1 MKVPSRLVA
10 LLFTSTY
17 FLTAQCMTSSGRA
30 GHGLIGYGINMYF
43 PYCCT
48 SCRNVLSGSRLN
60 CSEVMEMDDM
70 GGMDMGGG
78 GDFMTMPECYATDD
92 AFLQSLALCIHQ
104 RCPNDPNE
112 YNLKDWQIEK
122 WWAMNVV
129 GSAAVQPDPKES
141 YAEAL
146 AKVTTLPTETLV
158 AGDALNRT
166 MLVSI
171 EDYQPNWNANT
182 IFEHIEILHERYG
195 LVVFLSGVVIPVGFS
210 LLRFLPFPG
219 RWVTLFNAWVIDP
232 PAIGR
237 HHKVPILWGLT
248 NMPTRGQAL
257 FIAYLTIV
265 NLLLCATGYS
275 SRQPNGWWLNDRDR
289 EILTYVT
296 NRTGVLSFANIPLL
310 ILYAGR
316 NNVLLWLTN
325 WSHDTFMLLH
335 RYVAGIATLQA
346 IVHSLIYLYIYNVD
360 GEHSSESKLPYWY
373 WGAIATIGMSI
384 LLPMS
389 ILPLRRMLYEAFLL
403 WHIAVSVLVV
413 VGCYLHIYD
422 RFGHQWGYEVWIYVA
437 IAVWVFDRLLR
448 VGRFVRAG
456 FRYAKVT
463 IIDDDYVR
471 VDIEGVGGNGHA
483 YLYFP
488 TLTWRVWEN
497 HPFSVAS
504 TILNTSREPSA
515 SKANVKPLMADVE
528 KDGGSSTAGA
538 ALSSDHSSDGELD
551 EHQPQPPKLAMT
563 FLLRTRGG
571 LTSILRSQSRIPVL
585 VEPGYGHPSDLSDYP
600 TLICVAGGVGITT
613 VLPLLRSHPGRTKLL
628 WGMRTP
634 SLAEAMEAQLAGVE
648 KQVFVGKRMNVR
660 EELERELGASPV
672 VGNDCAVAVVV
683 SGPDGMADDVRN
695 AVCVI
700 ARRKKGLK
708 VKLVEDSF
716 SW

>member
-1 MKVPSRLVA
+1 MEFFFRFVT
-10 LLFTSTY
+10 LLLTSTL

-48 SCRNVLSGSRLN
+48 ACRNVLSGSQLN
-60 CSEVMEMDDM
+60 CSEVMEMEDM

-78 GDFMTMPECYATDD
+78 EFMTMPECYATDD
-92 AFLQSLALCIHQ
+92 AFLQSLALCISQ
-104 RCPNDPNE
+104 RCPKDPNE
-112 YNLKDWQIEK
+112 HDLEGWQIEK

-141 YAEAL
+141 YAKAL
-146 AKVTTLPTETLV
+146 AKVTTVPTETLV
-158 AGDALNRT
+158 AGDPLNRT
-166 MLVSI
+166 MLVSV
-171 EDYQPNWNANT
+171 EDYQPNWNADK

-210 LLRFLPFPG
+210 LLRFLPFPD
-219 RWVTLFNAWVIDP
+219 RWVTLFNAWIVDP
-232 PAIGR
+232 PAAGR
-237 HHKVPILWGLT
+237 HHKVPIFWGLT

-257 FIAYLTIV
+257 FVAYLTIL

-275 SRQPNGWWLNDRDR
+275 SRQPNSWWPDDRDR

-316 NNVLLWLTN
+316 NNILLWLTN
-325 WSHDTFMLLH
+325 WSHDTFVLLH
-335 RYVAGIATLQA
+335 RYVAAIATIQA

-384 LLPMS
+384 LLPTS

-437 IAVWVFDRLLR
+437 IAVWGFDRLLR
-448 VGRFVRAG
+448 IGRFVRAG
-456 FRYAKVT
+456 LRYARVT
-463 IIDDDYVR
+463 VIDDDYVR
-471 VDIEGVGGNGHA
+471 VDIEGVGANGHA

-504 TILNTSREPSA
+504 TMLNGTPKPSV
-515 SKANVKPLMADVE
+515 SGTDVKSSMTADVE
-528 KDGGSSTAGA
+528 KDGGISTGV
-538 ALSSDHSSDGELD
+538 SSDHSSDGEID
-551 EHQPQPPKLAMT
+551 DRQIPPPKLGIT

-585 VEPGYGHPSDLSDYP
+585 VEPGYGQQHTDLSDHP
-600 TLICVAGGVGITT
+600 TLICIAGGVGITT
-613 VLPLLRSHPGRTKLL
+613 ILPLLRSHPGRTKLL

-634 SLAEAMEAQLAGVE
+634 ALGEAMAGQLEGVE
-648 KQVFVGKRMNVR
+648 KQFFVGKRMNVR
-660 EELERELGASPV
+660 EELEREMVSSPV
-672 VGNDCAVAVVV
+672 AGDNCAVVV

-695 AVCVI
+695 AVCEI
-700 ARRKKGLK
+700 AKRTKHLK
-708 VKLVEDSF
+708 VKLVEESF

>member
-1 MKVPSRLVA
+1 MNLLSRCVA
-10 LLFTSTY
+10 LLFTSAL
-17 FLTAQCMTSSGRA
+17 FLPAQCMTSSGRA

-48 SCRNVLSGSRLN
+48 ACRNVLSGSKLN
-60 CSEVMEMDDM
+60 CSEATEVEDM
-70 GGMDMGGG
+70 SGMDMSGDGG
-78 GDFMTMPECYATDD
+78 FTTMPQCYATDD
-92 AFLQSLALCIHQ
+92 AFLQSLALCISQ
-104 RCPNDPNE
+104 RCPQDARE
-112 YNLKDWQIEK
+112 HELKDWQIEK

-146 AKVTTLPTETLV
+146 AKVTTVPKETLM
-158 AGDALNRT
+158 AGDPLNRT
-166 MLVSI
+166 MLVSV
-171 EDYQPNWNANT
+171 EDYQPNWNADK

-195 LVVFLSGVVIPVGFS
+195 LVVFLSGVVVPVGFS

-219 RWVTLFNAWVIDP
+219 RWVTLFNAWIVDP
-232 PAIGR
+232 PAIGH
-237 HHKVPILWGLT
+237 HHKVPIFWGLT

-257 FIAYLTIV
+257 FIAYLTIL
-265 NLLLCATGYS
+265 NILLCATGYS
-275 SRQPNGWWLNDRDR
+275 SRQPNSWWPDDRDR

-325 WSHDTFMLLH
+325 WSHDTFILLH
-335 RYVAGIATLQA
+335 RYVAGIASLQA
-346 IVHSLIYLYIYNVD
+346 IIHSLIYLYIYNVD
-360 GEHSSESKLPYWY
+360 GDHSSESKLPYWY

-384 LLPMS
+384 LLPTS

-403 WHIAVSVLVV
+403 WHIAISVLVV

-422 RFGHQWGYEVWIYVA
+422 RFDHQWGYEVWIYVA

-448 VGRFVRAG
+448 IGRFARAG
-456 FRYAKVT
+456 LRYARIT
-463 IIDDDYVR
+463 IIDQDYIR
-471 VDIEGVGGNGHA
+471 VDIKGVGGHGHA

-504 TILNTSREPSA
+504 TMLYTPKPSA
-515 SKANVKPLMADVE
+515 PKTGVKRMMADVE
-528 KDGGSSTAGA
+528 KDIIFA
-538 ALSSDHSSDGELD
+538 AADAVSSDHSSDGD
-551 EHQPQPPKLAMT
+551 ADDDHQRQPPELAMT

-571 LTSILRSQSRIPVL
+571 LTSVLRSKSRIPVL
-585 VEPGYGHPSDLSDYP
+585 VESGYGQQHQHTDLLDYP
-600 TLICVAGGVGITT
+600 TVICVAGGVGITT
-613 VLPLLRSHPGRTKLL
+613 VLPLLRGHPGRTKLL

-634 SLAEAMEAQLAGVE
+634 SLSEAMADQLDGVE
-648 KQVFVGKRMNVR
+648 KQIFVGKRMNVR
-660 EELERELGASPV
+660 EELERELDSPIA
-672 VGNDCAVAVVV
+672 GNSCAVVV
-683 SGPDGMADDVRN
+683 SGPDGMADDVRI
-695 AVCVI
+695 AVCEI
-700 ARRKKGLK
+700 AKRKKHLN
-708 VKLVEDSF
+708 VRLVEESF